1 MVFGE
6 VFFNEEIKLVFFKI
20 LKANGMWDEIYI
32 CLILIWG
39 KKIILGMDFCF
50 NQFGLI
56 LIIVLEWKL
65 FVYLLEIMLV
75 IFLVCCN
82 FLMFFDFKIYYNNFI
97 NNILAKIEVNY
108 VGVDV
113 GLMFDKD
120 GFVLEV
126 NGVNVFCICKGVV
139 YIFYVD
145 SCLLGIICQYVIN
158 LCWE

>member
-1 MVFGE
+1 MVFWE
-6 VFFNEEIKLVFFKI
+6 VFFNEEIKVVFFKI
-20 LKANGMWDEIYI
+20 FQVNGMWDEIYI

-56 LIIVLEWKL
+56 LIIVVEWKL
-65 FVYLLEIMLV
+65 FVYFLEIMLV
-75 IFLVCCN
+75 IFLVCWN
-82 FLMFFDFKIYYNNFI
+82 FVMLLDFKIYYNNFI

-120 GFVLEV
+120 GFVLEA